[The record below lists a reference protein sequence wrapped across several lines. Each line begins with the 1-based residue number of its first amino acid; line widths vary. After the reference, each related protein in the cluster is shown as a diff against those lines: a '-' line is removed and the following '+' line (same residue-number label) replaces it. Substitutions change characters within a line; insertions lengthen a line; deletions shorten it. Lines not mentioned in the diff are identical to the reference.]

1 MGKGASFGPHGL
13 TRREKIQRLNA
24 AMLIER
30 KDSVRASSEQVL
42 CNQFQQLWIVLLAFS
57 GSCVA
62 ALSQSLGRSSSV
74 VRRDLC

>member
-1 MGKGASFGPHGL
+1 L